1 MDQQCNGAQPMI
13 YRNKNV
19 QVEKQIG
26 GLAGLVGLACTMLQP
41 AIARP
46 PSRNGIPLRPPVV
59 PTAVPA
65 NIPAQAQPSA
75 SPQQYQTA
83 GVVFTAPAGFSPL
96 QPLGGETVGII
107 YPAAAAQSR
116 HVSVRLADLDPAKQG
131 MASLAPSDLSQYT
144 RFNFFG
150 ITNQPQQKQTRRFF
164 GQPVAGDVLMQSNP
178 NGGTSYIEFYL
189 VPLSAQ
195 RQLAI
200 AFETD
205 TELPISVLEQTI
217 QTVTGSLRELPSKRK
232 RR

>member
-1 MDQQCNGAQPMI
+1 MI
-13 YRNKNV
+13 FQRKTIQV
-19 QVEKQIG
+19 QRQIAEA
-26 GLAGLVGLACTMLQP
+26 AGLSALVCLMLQP

-46 PSRNGIPLRPPVV
+46 SSQNGIPLRPPIVPATV

-65 NIPAQAQPSA
+65 QAQPPSG
-75 SPQQYQTA
+75 PQQYQTA
-83 GVVFTAPAGFSPL
+83 GVTFTAPAGFSPL

-131 MASLAPSDLSQYT
+131 IASLTPSDLSQYA

-150 ITNQPQQKQTRRFF
+150 ITNQPQQKQTRRFL
-164 GQPVAGDVLMQSNP
+164 GQAVAGDVLMQSNS
-178 NGGTSYIEFYL
+178 NGGMSYIEFYI

-205 TELPISVLEQTI
+205 TELPVSVLEQTI
-217 QTVTGSLRELPSKRK
+217 QTVTESLRELPSKKK

>member
-1 MDQQCNGAQPMI
+1 MIFKGA
-13 YRNKNV
+13 KV
-19 QVEKQIG
+19 QGPKCIG
-26 GLAGLVGLACTMLQP
+26 GLAGLAGLVCILLQP

-46 PSRNGIPLRPPVV
+46 PYQNGIPLRPPIVPSTV
-59 PTAVPA
+59 PTA
-65 NIPAQAQPSA
+65 IPAQAQPSTG
-75 SPQQYQTA
+75 PQQYQTA
-83 GVVFTAPAGFSPL
+83 GVIFTAPAGFSPL

-131 MASLAPSDLSQYT
+131 IASLTPSDLSQYA

-150 ITNQPQQKQTRRFF
+150 ITNQPQQKQTRQFF
-164 GQPVAGDVLMQSNP
+164 GQPVAGDVLMQSNA
-178 NGGTSYIEFYL
+178 NGGMSYIEFYL

-205 TELPISVLEQTI
+205 TELPVSVLEQTI
-217 QTVTGSLRELPSKRK
+217 QTVTESLRELPSKRK

>member
-1 MDQQCNGAQPMI
+1 MIFRGVTVQGAV
-13 YRNKNV
+13 V
-19 QVEKQIG
+19 QAAQRLG
-26 GLAGLVGLACTMLQP
+26 GLASLVGLACMVLQP

-46 PSRNGIPLRPPVV
+46 SSKQGVPLRPPIV
-59 PTAVPA
+59 PTVPA
-65 NIPAQAQPSA
+65 QPPQAPSGPQPSG
-75 SPQQYQTA
+75 PQQYQAA
-83 GVVFTAPAGFSPL
+83 GVSFTAPAGFSAL

-116 HVSVRLADLDPAKQG
+116 HVSVRLADLSPTQQG
-131 MASLAPSDLSQYT
+131 IASLSPADLSEYA

-150 ITNQPQQKQTRRFF
+150 ITNRPQQKQTRRFL
-164 GQPVAGDVLMQSNP
+164 GQSVTGDVLMQSNS
-178 NGGTSYIEFYL
+178 NGGMSYIEFYL

-205 TELPISVLEQTI
+205 TELPVSVLEQTI
-217 QTVTGSLRELPSKRK
+217 QTITESLRELPGKKK